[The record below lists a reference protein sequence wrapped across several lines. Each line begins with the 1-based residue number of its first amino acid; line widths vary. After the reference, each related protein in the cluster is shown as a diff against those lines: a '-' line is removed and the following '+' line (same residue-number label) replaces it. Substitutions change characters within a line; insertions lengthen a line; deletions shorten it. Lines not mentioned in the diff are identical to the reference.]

1 MKNLRRM
8 VSVFL
13 LALMLIVNVFPV
25 NAGTSEMAADTTAPT
40 VDLST
45 LEIDKKNVRAGETVS
60 IKVKAWD
67 DMSSVY
73 NGSVLYMRI
82 GATQYDTTESISVR
96 LEYDR
101 DTGYLMGNFEVPDTN
116 VNGTYEIA
124 MMSVTDYSNN
134 NVQLQGVAYDF
145 SGGTFTFSGGVEP
158 ETADTTP
165 PTIDA
170 ASLEISKKNIT
181 PGETVSVKIKAED
194 NASGVSGGYISYLY
208 ENGFSGFVAGK
219 IVSVSLSYNE
229 ESGYLEGSFSMD
241 DTKVNGL
248 WKVFSISVTDKNSN
262 TASYSY
268 TSMHFSA
275 GAFTF
280 SGGAEIDTTAP
291 EILIDTLE
299 VQNKKVTSGDEVN
312 IGLRVVDEETG
323 VDSVYISYKKPL
335 TDRTEQMTL
344 LDSDG
349 DGFFTCQKI
358 IAETEEYGEWKLVS
372 VGARNEQGNAITIY
386 DINDS
391 STSEDEN
398 RADLS
403 AGTFTVYGTS
413 PDMEPPKIDYST
425 ITVNRKTATVGDE
438 IRISLEIS
446 DASTIQGVYVNFCVG
461 NADSEFCLLGKNV
474 MTGKYEGGFTISES
488 TYSGEWKI
496 NAISAQDSNWNS
508 VSVYNKNG
516 YRISLAD
523 MDNREDLSAGDF
535 TVYGT
540 SYVAEPA
547 IEIDNVVMKTPVNT
561 SHGVY
566 LTWEK
571 VDEANTFYIYRRTS
585 STEWEN
591 IGAVSYAYYFVDQ
604 EASEGE
610 VYEYAVRASSQGYY
624 SASYDSKKITCIR
637 TLDKVELGSFSNTEY
652 GVRLTWEAVPGADSY
667 QISRRTIDGEWEVI
681 APSVRR
687 TVFTDTD
694 VENGERYYYA
704 VRGVN
709 GMVVSTEATTSRW
722 IIYRRNNQLPDV
734 NLGTFYNTAV
744 GPRIMWESVDGAAQY
759 RVYRKADGDK
769 NWELLTRSATGTQ
782 YVDKTANPYT
792 TYYYTV
798 RAVNGSVISS
808 GYDSTKKIKCVKALQ
823 NVTLG
828 KFMNTSEGV
837 QITWTGVGDAKRYR
851 VYRKIKG
858 GEWVMLDNSVTGT
871 SYLDTTAQADTI
883 YYYTVR
889 AVNGEILSPGY
900 DSSRWIM
907 CRR

>member
-1 MKNLRRM
+1 MKNLRKK

-13 LALMLIVNVFPV
+13 LALMLIANVFPINV
-25 NAGTSEMAADTTAPT
+25 VASETVADTTAPT

-45 LEIDKKNVRAGETVS
+45 LEIDKKNVRAGEIVS

-67 DMSSVY
+67 DMSSIY
-73 NGSVLYMRI
+73 YGSVLYMRI

-134 NVQLQGVAYDF
+134 NVQIQGVAYDF

-158 ETADTTP
+158 ETPDTTP
-165 PTIDA
+165 PTIDVMT
-170 ASLEISKKNIT
+170 LEISHKNVT
-181 PGETVSVKIKAED
+181 PGENVSVKIKATD
-194 NASGVSGGYISYLY
+194 DKSGVSGGYISYLY

-219 IVSVSLSYNE
+219 IVKVPLSYNVK
-229 ESGYLEGSFSMD
+229 SGYLEGTFSMD
-241 DTKVNGL
+241 NTKVNGL
-248 WKVFSISVTDKNSN
+248 WRILSISVTDKNSN
-262 TASYSY
+262 MASYSH
-268 TSMHFSA
+268 TSMDFS
-275 GAFTF
+275 GGEFIF
-280 SGGAEIDTTAP
+280 SGGAEIDATAP
-291 EILIDTLE
+291 EILINTLE
-299 VQNKKVTSGDEVN
+299 VKNKKVTSGEEVN
-312 IGLRVVDEETG
+312 ISLRVVDKETEI
-323 VDSVYISYKKPL
+323 DSVYLSYKKPL
-335 TDRTEQMTL
+335 TGRTESMTL

-349 DGFFTCQKI
+349 DGLFTCKKV
-358 IAETEEYGEWKLVS
+358 IAKTEEYGEWKLDS
-372 VGARNEQGNAITIY
+372 IGARNKQGNAITIY
-386 DINDS
+386 DISNS
-391 STSEDEN
+391 PTVGYEN

-403 AGTFTVYGTS
+403 AGTFTVYGTT

-425 ITVNRKTATVGDE
+425 ITINRKNATAGDE

-446 DASTIQGVYVNFCVG
+446 DASTVQGVYVNFCVG

-496 NAISAQDSNWNS
+496 NSISAQDSNWNS

-516 YRISLAD
+516 YRVSLAD

-547 IEIDNVVMKTPVNT
+547 VEINNVVMKIPVNT
-561 SHGVY
+561 SHGIY

-571 VDEANTFYIYRRTS
+571 VDGANTFYIYRRTS
-585 STEWEN
+585 ATGWEN
-591 IGAVSYAYYFVDQ
+591 IGVVSYAYYYVDQ

-610 VYEYAVRASSQGYY
+610 IYEYAVRASSQGYY
-624 SASYDSKKITCIR
+624 SPSYDSKKITCIR

-652 GVRLTWEAVPGADSY
+652 GVRLTWEAISGADSY

-722 IIYRRNNQLPDV
+722 IIYRRNNQLSDV

-759 RVYRKADGDK
+759 RVYRKAYGNK
-769 NWELLTRSATGTQ
+769 NWELLTCSATGTQ

-798 RAVNGSVISS
+798 RAVNGNVISS

-828 KFMNTSEGV
+828 KFTNTSEGV

-858 GEWVMLDNSVTGT
+858 GEWIMLDNSVTGT
-871 SYLDTTAQADTI
+871 SYLDKTAQADTI